1 MPGSGF
7 QGWLFRGMRKKYCP
21 SCKMSSF
28 SSYKEVW
35 ICPYCGE
42 DMSNQPD
49 YNINEDNDKNIYI
62 KGGKSEGKKAM

>member
-1 MPGSGF
+1 
-7 QGWLFRGMRKKYCP
+7 
-21 SCKMSSF
+21 MSSF

-49 YNINEDNDKNIYI
+49 YNINEENDNNIQI
-62 KGGKSEGKKAM
+62 MGGKGEGKKVV